1 MTENQIKLL
10 TLLQKVDFN
19 LANEFEKLVLA
30 NELSIIS
37 DEILA
42 TKTAEI
48 STQAGAI
55 INPVI
60 VEPELIT
67 PITES
72 KVLELINERVLLVGT
87 FPNMIFSVDGVEKVK
102 FDFTQVSEEIFIQFL
117 NNYEI

>member
-1 MTENQIKLL
+1 MTEIQIKLL
-10 TLLQKVDFN
+10 TLLQKLDYN

-48 STQAGAI
+48 SSQAADL

-60 VEPELIT
+60 VEPEPIIA
-67 PITES
+67 ITES
-72 KVLELINERVLLVGT
+72 RVMELINERVSLSGGY
-87 FPNMIFSVDGVEKVK
+87 PDMIVSIDGSEKVK
-102 FDFTQVSEEIFIQFL
+102 FDFNQVTEEIFINFL

>member
-10 TLLQKVDFN
+10 TLLQKLDYN

-37 DEILA
+37 NEILA

-48 STQAGAI
+48 SNQAADL

-60 VEPELIT
+60 VEPEPIT
-67 PITES
+67 PITEIR
-72 KVLELINERVLLVGT
+72 VMELINERVGLVGT
-87 FPNMIFSVDGVEKVK
+87 FPNMIVSIDGIEKVK
-102 FDFTQVSEEIFIQFL
+102 FDFSQVSEEIFIQFL

>member
-10 TLLQKVDFN
+10 TLLQKVDLN

-60 VEPELIT
+60 VEPEPIT

-72 KVLELINERVLLVGT
+72 KVLELINERVGLVGI
-87 FPNMIFSVDGVEKVK
+87 FPNMIVSIDGLEIAK
-102 FDFTQVSEEIFIQFL
+102 FDFQDVTEEFFINFL
-117 NNYEI
+117 NKYGI

>member
-10 TLLQKVDFN
+10 TLLQKLDYN

-37 DEILA
+37 NQLLA

-48 STQAGAI
+48 SSQAADL

-60 VEPELIT
+60 VEPEPIT
-67 PITES
+67 PITEN
-72 KVLELINERVLLVGT
+72 KVMELINERVGLIGT
-87 FPNMIFSVDGVEKVK
+87 FPNMIVSIDGVEKVK
-102 FDFTQVSEEIFIQFL
+102 FDFSQVSEESFINFL

>member
-10 TLLQKVDFN
+10 TLLQKLDYN

-37 DEILA
+37 NEILA

-48 STQAGAI
+48 SSQAADL

-60 VEPELIT
+60 VEPEPIIA
-67 PITES
+67 ITES
-72 KVLELINERVLLVGT
+72 RVMELINQRVHLSGA
-87 FPNMIFSVDGVEKVK
+87 FPNIIVSIDGSEKAK
-102 FDFTQVSEEIFIQFL
+102 FDFSQVSEESFINFL